1 MEEKNYREIE
11 LPNFNI
17 HIDTSNLN
25 IAQIIS
31 KENNRKFMNKEFE
44 NKDISKLILELI
56 NSRLASESLINNIE
70 NERDSYKNLVL
81 EKEDEIEDLLTKLNT
96 VETFLEENRGK
107 LE

>member
-1 MEEKNYREIE
+1 MEEKNYREID

-31 KENNRKFMNKEFE
+31 KENNKKFMNKEFE
-44 NKDISKLILELI
+44 NKDISKLIVELI
-56 NSRLASESLINNIE
+56 NSRLASETMINNIE
-70 NERDSYKNLVL
+70 NERDSYKNLVF
-81 EKEDEIEDLLTKLNT
+81 EKEEEIEDLLTKLSR

>member
-44 NKDISKLILELI
+44 NKDISKLIVELI
-56 NSRLASESLINNIE
+56 NSRLASETMINNIE
-70 NERDSYKNLVL
+70 NERDSYKNLVF
-81 EKEDEIEDLLTKLNT
+81 EKDEEIEDLLTKFST

>member
-44 NKDISKLILELI
+44 NKDISKLIVELI
-56 NSRLASESLINNIE
+56 NSRLASETMINNIE
-70 NERDSYKNLVL
+70 NERDSYKNLVF
-81 EKEDEIEDLLTKLNT
+81 EKDEEIEDLLTKLST

>member
-44 NKDISKLILELI
+44 NKDISKLIVELI
-56 NSRLASESLINNIE
+56 NSRLASETMINNIE